1 MTKKQEKVEKT
12 KKEATKK
19 EATKKEATKK
29 ETAKKTTQKTKKETT
44 KKSSPKKEQKHFFKD
59 VKSELKKVRWPLKK
73 EMITYSIATLVFMAI
88 LGLFFIATDLII
100 AGVRMV
106 FI

>member
-12 KKEATKK
+12 KKETTKK
-19 EATKKEATKK
+19 ETAKK

>member
-1 MTKKQEKVEKT
+1 MKKKQKKVEKT
-12 KKEATKK
+12 KQETTKK
-19 EATKKEATKK
+19 ETTKK

-73 EMITYSIATLVFMAI
+73 EMITYSIATLVFMI
-88 LGLFFIATDLII
+88 VLGLFFIATDLII